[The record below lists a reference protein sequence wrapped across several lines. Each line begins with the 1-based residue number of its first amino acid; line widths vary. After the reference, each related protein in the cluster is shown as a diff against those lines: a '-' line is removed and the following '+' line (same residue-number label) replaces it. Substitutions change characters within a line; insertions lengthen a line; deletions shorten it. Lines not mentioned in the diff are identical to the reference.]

1 MRNVNLLIIVLFFIT
16 INSGFAQP
24 TVFYTNVSSTVSPA
38 LTNSR
43 LNLNDVGAFRQT
55 RFQTTAVPAPATQ
68 TYAFH
73 TGTATSPDYSNNW
86 RPYTFGDGTGISYA
100 LNTVTVPSTVLNSA
114 RWNTGGGGNDG
125 NLEALSNNTYY
136 TVNIQENAAAN
147 NLSAIWSTSFN
158 PVTFSAVTQSPLN
171 GSVGPGGPVTVNITS
186 STSLGSGENVFV
198 RYSTNGFT
206 TSNIVQATF
215 TATAGTAIIPGQL
228 TGITV
233 SYYIFSSNRTLA

>member
-1 MRNVNLLIIVLFFIT
+1 MRNDTLTFLFVKGGMTLCLVSFLLASVWQV
-16 INSGFAQP
+16 GFAQP

-55 RFQTTAVPAPATQ
+55 RFQTTAAPAPATQ

-171 GSVGPGGPVTVNITS
+171 NAV
-186 STSLGSGENVFV
+186 GSG
-198 RYSTNGFT
+198 G
-206 TSNIVQATF
+206 
-215 TATAGTAIIPGQL
+215 AGDGKHYLFDIL
-228 TGITV
+228 
-233 SYYIFSSNRTLA
+233 RKW